1 MNTTSSTTSPPPH
14 ARPTWD
20 LTSVLAVVRPDRGYF
35 GLSEPGRVVVE
46 DNGLTRFEPAEG
58 GPHRHLL
65 ASPQQAARVAE
76 VFAALCSQPPAG
88 R

>member
-58 GPHRHLL
+58 GPHRHRL